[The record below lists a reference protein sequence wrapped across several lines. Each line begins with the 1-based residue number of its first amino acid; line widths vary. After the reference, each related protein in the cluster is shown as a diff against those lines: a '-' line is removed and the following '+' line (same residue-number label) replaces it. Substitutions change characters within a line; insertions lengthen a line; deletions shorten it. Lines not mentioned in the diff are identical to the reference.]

1 MEEELY
7 TYNESTVLSALIF
20 CANQDKTVFQRVF
33 RYLPEKMLFGFNAR
47 TVYAIVKHLCAGED
61 AELFGTKHFSDKV
74 RLIASLEHKGLES
87 YIDGLKYNY
96 YCDSV
101 TVNFWI
107 KKIQDT
113 YFHERFKK
121 SETQAEFEEII
132 REKAEYSIEN
142 DMVSASDDADFVLEN
157 YENIKDTAIFTQYK
171 TLNEVIGSFQGGDFV
186 ILAGASSSGKTCVML
201 NLVMGIAKQGKKVDI
216 FSLEMPKY
224 KLQQRMICSEVGI
237 FANKFKSFS
246 LNEED
251 KKKFKIYAEGDFKKL
266 DIRIF
271 KKQTIGIEYIKAI
284 VMKSRADIVF
294 IDYLGLISGNDFK
307 SSYERYSEISRE
319 LKLLAMASNKPIIAL
334 HQLNRDF
341 QAREDKRPKTSDI
354 RDSGKIEQDAD
365 MIMLV
370 YRPAQF
376 DENYID
382 KSELDII
389 VAKNRDG
396 ESNKEIQFVFNGMQQ
411 RITEPIRV

>member
-1 MEEELY
+1 MKEELY
-7 TYNESTVLSALIF
+7 TYNESTVISALIF
-20 CANQDKTVFQRVF
+20 CVSQDKSIFQRIF
-33 RYLPEKMLFGFNAR
+33 RHLPEKMLCGFNAKKL
-47 TVYAIVKHLCAGED
+47 YKIVKHLCSTED

-74 RLIASLEHKGLES
+74 RLIASLEG
-87 YIDGLKYNY
+87 DGLTDYVDNLNNY
-96 YCDSV
+96 YCDSIS
-101 TVNFWI
+101 VNFWI

-113 YFHERFKK
+113 YFHERFKNA
-121 SETQAEFEEII
+121 ETQAEFEEII

-157 YENIKDTAIFTQYK
+157 YENIKDTAIFTQYNN
-171 TLNEVIGSFQGGDFV
+171 LNEVIGSFQGGDFV
-186 ILAGASSSGKTCVML
+186 ILAGASSSGKSCVML

-251 KKKFKIYAEGDFKKL
+251 KKKFKLYAEGDFKKL
-266 DIRIF
+266 NIRIF
-271 KKQTIGIEYIKAI
+271 KKQTIGIEYIKTI
-284 VMKSRADIVF
+284 VMKSMADIVF

-396 ESNKEIQFVFNGMQQ
+396 ESNKEVPFVFNGKQQ
-411 RITEPIRV
+411 RITEPIKI